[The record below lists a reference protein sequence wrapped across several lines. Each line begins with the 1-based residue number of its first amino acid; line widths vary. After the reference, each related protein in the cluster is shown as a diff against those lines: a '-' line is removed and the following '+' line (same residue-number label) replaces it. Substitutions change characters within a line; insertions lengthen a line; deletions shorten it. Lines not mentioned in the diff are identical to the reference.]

1 MSTNTFTVIG
11 MTCDHCVGAV
21 KQEVAKIDGVNTVE
35 VDLESGLVTVES
47 ATDISND
54 AFVAAVDEAG
64 YEVTP

>member
-11 MTCDHCVGAV
+11 MTCDHCVGSV
-21 KQEVAKIDGVNTVE
+21 KQEVAKIDGVNTVD

-47 ATDISND
+47 DTDISND
-54 AFVAAVDEAG
+54 VFVAAVDEAG